1 MNVENDYND
10 DNDNDNDNGLFFF
23 SVRAIV
29 YKIFVR
35 TMLLVRADLQRKV
48 IGVFVPLD
56 LRVRFAKEVTITS
69 VLISRG
75 LQQFNNTEKLYCVAC

>member
-1 MNVENDYND
+1 MKMIIMMTMIMTMTTVC
-10 DNDNDNDNGLFFF
+10 FF

-29 YKIFVR
+29 YKILVR
-35 TMLLVRADLQRKV
+35 TMLLVRAGLQIKV

-56 LRVRFAKEVTITS
+56 LRVRFAQEVTTTS

-75 LQQFNNTEKLYCVAC
+75 LQQFNNTEKLYCVA